1 MPLNADYFIGLNP
14 QEAARCSTI
23 VRSQGN
29 SISAAKASD
38 PESIDARVW
47 KMLPADESFNSSR
60 WRSAEIPSVNGHGTA
75 RGVARIYGALANGGE
90 IDGIHVVDM
99 NVLAPFREEQLPSPL
114 PAVPQR
120 LRMGVGFMLNTPP
133 HRDIGPHTESFGH
146 SGAGGSQAFCD
157 PIEQIGFCYTSNLM
171 QNGTETG
178 IRAESLIRAVFNR

>member
-1 MPLNADYFIGLNP
+1 M
-14 QEAARCSTI
+14 
-23 VRSQGN
+23 
-29 SISAAKASD
+29 
-38 PESIDARVW
+38 
-47 KMLPADESFNSSR
+47 
-60 WRSAEIPSVNGHGTA
+60 
-75 RGVARIYGALANGGE
+75 ARIYGALANGGE

-133 HRDIGPHTESFGH
+133 HRDIGPHMELFGH